1 MHLVGQVAPL
11 FEAPCFNPAKNEIS
25 TVSLEDL
32 KGQWVILFF
41 YPLNF
46 SSVCP
51 SELIAL
57 AKVQDEFK
65 KLNAELLTVSVD
77 SAYSHKA
84 WVGAELKEQNIKFK
98 LLSDL
103 TKRMSRDYGV
113 LDEDA
118 GIALR
123 GSFIIDPEGKVQYHL
138 CHNLKTA
145 RNIPELVETLKAL
158 QSPNACMANWNY

>member
-11 FEAPCFNPAKNEIS
+11 FEAPCYDPETNKIS
-25 TVSLEDL
+25 NVSLEDL
-32 KGQWVILFF
+32 KSRWVILFF
-41 YPLNF
+41 YPLDF

-51 SELIAL
+51 TELIAL
-57 AKVQDEFK
+57 SSVQDQFK
-65 KLNAELLTVSVD
+65 SLNAELLTISVD

-84 WVGAELKEQNIKFK
+84 WAEGELKDHELKFK
-98 LLSDL
+98 LVSDL

-113 LDEDA
+113 LDEDS
-118 GIALR
+118 GVSLR

-145 RNIPELVETLKAL
+145 RNIPELLETLKAL
-158 QSPNACMANWNY
+158 QNPGACMANWKY